1 MFWDRITLSFYHSMK
16 TILLT
21 DIIHGLRMLRRA
33 PVFTTVAILSIAL
46 GVGANTAIFRVV
58 DQLLL
63 RELPV
68 QRPAELVTI
77 QRVDSTGVST
87 RHSTQLFDFL
97 TERSQ
102 TLASITA
109 SGLGIWE
116 PEKALASGEN
126 HLVAFVAGNFFQ
138 SLGLKP
144 SAGRLISPSD
154 DKLATDGPVVVLDYE
169 FWQQKFQ
176 GDPKVVGTLM
186 RVNREP
192 LMIAGVAPQGFFGIE
207 VSNRPQIYIP
217 MRLQPRIQKGKDYI
231 TNSKKWVMHWLAVVG
246 RPKPGLSATQAQ
258 LELSS
263 LLAGFNKE
271 RSGGDLNEN
280 IETISLASGAR
291 GISDLRE
298 KYSRPLQFLMAS
310 VALILLIAC
319 VNVANLLL
327 ERASARRKEISIR
340 LALGASRWRICR
352 QLLTEGL
359 LIGLPGGALGLLF
372 SDWGS
377 KGLSAWV
384 GFPLKETVD
393 MRLDW
398 RILAFTLTLSILTTV
413 LFSLAPLFTA
423 ARQDIQASIKDQ
435 GASGPSS
442 SSGRLAKALVVL
454 ETSLALVLLVG
465 AGLFFSSLQNLRH
478 LPTGF
483 RSDGVLQVQIN
494 PSWGASENK
503 PTVKYEKLERELSA
517 LPGVEAVGFS
527 TRGFLQFSSS
537 KLPGIRTRDF
547 QPRKPEDAVV
557 DFAAVT
563 NGYFSAS
570 GLPLLAG
577 RTFNPNDAKRD
588 EFTIAVINQTMARRF
603 WTKGNPVGDYVS
615 FGPESENVRSLIVG
629 VVGDAKYNEL
639 REDLQPMLYF
649 PHRKDGWPL
658 GFGLIKSKG
667 NLADLTEPVRRIVQA
682 EGTDLFL
689 SSEKLTWQVEQ
700 SLQREQL
707 LASLSGLFGMIALAL
722 ASMGIYGV
730 IAYSVTRRTAEMGLR
745 IALGAMPGQV
755 IWMMLRESLLLAF
768 GGVLVGLPAAYLL
781 VEMVKSLLFGVDRST
796 NVLHMAGAALVLL
809 LTAML
814 AGIAPALRASRV
826 SPLAALRCD

>member
-97 TERSQ
+97 RERSQ
-102 TLASITA
+102 TLSGITA
-109 SGLGIWE
+109 SGLGNWE
-116 PEKALASGEN
+116 PDKKLASSEN

-138 SLGLKP
+138 FLGLQP
-144 SAGRLISPSD
+144 AAGRLISPSD

-176 GDPKVVGTLM
+176 GDPKVVGTLL
-186 RVNREP
+186 RVNGEP

-217 MRLQPRIQKGKDYI
+217 MRLQPRIQKGKDFI
-231 TNSKKWVMHWLAVVG
+231 TNSKKWVIHWLSLVG
-246 RPKPGLSATQAQ
+246 RPKRGLSAKQAE
-258 LELSS
+258 LELTS

-271 RSGGDLNEN
+271 RSGVDMNEN

-327 ERASARRKEISIR
+327 ERASARRKEIAIR

-377 KGLSAWV
+377 KVLSAWV

-413 LFSLAPLFTA
+413 LFSLAPLFTTV
-423 ARQDIQASIKDQ
+423 RQDIQTSMKDQ

-442 SSGRLAKALVVL
+442 SSGKLAKALVVL

-483 RSDGVLQVQIN
+483 RSDGVLQVQMN
-494 PSWGASENK
+494 PGWGGESKQA
-503 PTVKYEKLERELSA
+503 VRYEKLEKELA
-517 LPGVEAVGFS
+517 VLPGVEAVGFS

-577 RTFNPNDAKRD
+577 RTFDPNDAKRD
-588 EFTIAVINQTMARRF
+588 EFAIAVINQTMAKRF
-603 WTKGNPVGDYVS
+603 WTKGSPVGDYVS

-629 VVGDAKYNEL
+629 VVGHAKYNEF

-745 IALGAMPGQV
+745 MALGAIPGQV
-755 IWMMLRESLLLAF
+755 VWMMLRESLLLAL

-796 NVLHMAGAALVLL
+796 NFLHMAGAALVLL